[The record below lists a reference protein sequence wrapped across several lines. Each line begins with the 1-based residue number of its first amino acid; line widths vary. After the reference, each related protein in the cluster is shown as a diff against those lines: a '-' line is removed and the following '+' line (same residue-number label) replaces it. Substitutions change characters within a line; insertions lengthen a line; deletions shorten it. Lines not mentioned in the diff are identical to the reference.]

1 MIWQRS
7 LQAVRGL
14 THRTGVSFAD
24 SVTNESGPKTR
35 RPLRNNMSRSNGT
48 GVCPAGACSHVAYVF
63 RKRRRESEC
72 ATAQRQFRRR
82 WGGHLRWGSLELGD
96 YFSHLPD
103 WYVRVAVF
111 LPGLGDGA
119 QPQRLVLGADGAVHG
134 TTAEVLRSRRS
145 PIHGKTFFRIAPS
158 GGLTTLY
165 VFSVLTDG
173 YCPSDLVVGPD
184 GYFYGVTRGGG
195 AAGFGTAFRL
205 DTHGR

>member
-1 MIWQRS
+1 
-7 LQAVRGL
+7 
-14 THRTGVSFAD
+14 
-24 SVTNESGPKTR
+24 
-35 RPLRNNMSRSNGT
+35 
-48 GVCPAGACSHVAYVF
+48 
-63 RKRRRESEC
+63 
-72 ATAQRQFRRR
+72 
-82 WGGHLRWGSLELGD
+82 
-96 YFSHLPD
+96 
-103 WYVRVAVF
+103 
-111 LPGLGDGA
+111 
-119 QPQRLVLGADGAVHG
+119 VLGADGAVHG

-145 PIHGKTFFRIAPS
+145 PIHGAFFRIAPS